1 MASLSISFIRPL
13 NLALGIVALL
23 TAATAMAGGT
33 IELRLDGAPLANQ
46 QVTDY
51 TDGSRYT
58 TDASGRFEF
67 SYSCP
72 GMEYTDNSGVRYRM
86 LEFCGVSTDLP
97 VYKFDLTKTVTLS
110 GRLEIDEPCD
120 GSCNL
125 NFYNLDT
132 GLSLYTGS
140 GLHVNTWYT
149 FSETLPSCASTPTES
164 IRYSEPTGVGHV
176 VVSRIIR

>member
-1 MASLSISFIRPL
+1 MVIWVFDSHAMTGALTASTDPGVRHATHI
-13 NLALGIVALL
+13 LGIFALL

-58 TDASGRFEF
+58 TDASGRIEF
-67 SYSCP
+67 PYSCP
-72 GMEYTDNSGVRYRM
+72 GMEYTDGSGVRYRM

-110 GRLEIDEPCD
+110 GRIEIDELCNRT
-120 GSCNL
+120 CNL
-125 NFYNLDT
+125 RFFNLDN
-132 GLSLYTGS
+132 GLSLNTGS
-140 GLHVNTWYT
+140 GLTCNT
-149 FSETLPSCASTPTES
+149 L
-164 IRYSEPTGVGHV
+164 VHLL
-176 VVSRIIR
+176 